1 MFKNNLKALKIEED
15 FVQLTRIRSAIL
27 VLSHTFERTTSNGR
41 VSGRVFRQHVG
52 EEVSLKTLQKDLVVS
67 EVCVCVCAIS
77 FNMLRK
83 HTKSFKPLRGCLFRP
98 FLRLVLYS
106 SINFLVCCSERISP
120 ERCSITG
127 PGLNPD
133 VVLPVRY
140 FIIQAV
146 DSNGENLTLSPGK
159 AINTW

>member
-1 MFKNNLKALKIEED
+1 MSIFERRR
-15 FVQLTRIRSAIL
+15 VQLTHTRGVIL
-27 VLSHTFERTTSNGR
+27 VLSDTFERTTVNGR

-52 EEVSLKTLQKDLVVS
+52 EEVSLKTLPKDLVVS
-67 EVCVCVCAIS
+67 EVCVCAIS

-98 FLRLVLYS
+98 FLGLMLFS

-159 AINTW
+159 ARITW